1 MELKEGMRAI
11 FKVKGAK
18 GFKDD
23 CTVLEISPSGMH
35 VKLKYSNDKTAWWA
49 VEDLQ
54 IIEILNPPQ
63 SGA

>member
-11 FKVKGAK
+11 FKVNGAK

-23 CTVLEISPSGMH
+23 CTVVEISPSGKY
-35 VKLKYSNDKTAWWA
+35 VKLKYPDWKTAWWP

-54 IIEILNPPQ
+54 IIEILNPLK
-63 SGA
+63 